1 MSRKLPEKNPPA
13 VNPEVQ
19 KLGWVTQIRKYRV
32 ITPLF
37 GGGEEPQ
44 RPDSLT
50 TIRATEVRGHLRFW
64 WRATRGGGLGGNPA
78 DILTDMKKRE
88 EEIWGSPAEKNKP
101 GPSKVHVR
109 IVSAQ
114 RGKASGNDVGQPGSA
129 WSYVAFPLREEG
141 LPVFED
147 ASFELEIKYKD
158 VDNIKD
164 EIEAALWAWE
174 TFGGI
179 GGRTR
184 RGFGALQCEAKKDSV
199 NGSWQKIDP
208 PARSQVDKNFFT
220 KHLLADRVWHPGV
233 PHLTTNSRMKWV
245 TRTDTASEVWKS
257 LFTALK
263 TFRQK
268 RYKGEFGL
276 SQWPEANE
284 IRRLFNKDINT
295 PENVSGYKH
304 VENRFPR
311 AKFGLPI
318 QFNMYHD
325 KDLPEDIKLQGKALE
340 NDKSIDRLASPLILR
355 PIACSDGAVG
365 LAVILDWETVE
376 SDETYTPPGGLV
388 LSGAPKNQTVISDV
402 LDSEVAHIPPLDGKT
417 DILQA
422 FLDSLK

>member
-1 MSRKLPEKNPPA
+1 MSRKLPEKNPPV
-13 VNPEVQ
+13 VNKEVQ
-19 KLGWVTQIRKYRV
+19 KPGWVIEIRKYKV

-64 WRATRGGGLGGNPA
+64 WRATRGGGFDGNLA
-78 DILTDMKKRE
+78 AMKKRE
-88 EEIWGSPAEKNKP
+88 EEIWGSPAEENKP

-109 IVSAQ
+109 VVSAH

-129 WSYVAFPLREEG
+129 WSYVAFPLREDE
-141 LPVFED
+141 LPVYED
-147 ASFELEIKYKD
+147 ASFELEIKYKN
-158 VDNIKD
+158 VDNIND
-164 EIEAALWAWE
+164 DVEAALWAWE

-184 RGFGALQCEAKKDSV
+184 RGFGALQCEAKKDSAD
-199 NGSWQKIDP
+199 GSWQKIDP
-208 PARSQVDKNFFT
+208 PARNQVDKNFFT
-220 KHLLADRVWHPGV
+220 KHLLADGVWHPGV

-245 TRTDTASEVWKS
+245 TKTDNASEVWES

-263 TFRQK
+263 EFRQK

-284 IRRLFNKDINT
+284 IRRLFNKEINT
-295 PENVSGYKH
+295 PENISGYKH

-318 QFNMYHD
+318 QYNMHHD
-325 KDLPEDIKLQGKALE
+325 EDLPEDIKLQGILIDDK
-340 NDKSIDRLASPLILR
+340 KSIDRLASPLILR

-365 LAVILDWETVE
+365 LAAILEWETVE
-376 SDETYTPPGGLV
+376 SSEMYTPPGGLV
-388 LSGAPKNQTVISDV
+388 LSGVPNHPSVVSDV
-402 LDSEVAHIPPLDGKT
+402 LESEVAYIPPLGSHT
-417 DILQA
+417 DVLQA